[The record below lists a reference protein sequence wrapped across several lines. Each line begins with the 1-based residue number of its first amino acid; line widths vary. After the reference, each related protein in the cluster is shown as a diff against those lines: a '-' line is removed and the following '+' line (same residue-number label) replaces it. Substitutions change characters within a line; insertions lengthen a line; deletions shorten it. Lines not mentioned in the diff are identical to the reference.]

1 MKTSP
6 IEVNSDYWFKIITH
20 YQNLLM
26 EKYLYTPMT
35 PAAQYQMRI
44 YFNDLIMIN
53 KHKETH
59 PAWHIPLELVFN
71 LSRQTVEVKAVNPGY
86 IILI

>member
-1 MKTSP
+1 MKTLP
-6 IEVNSDYWFKIITH
+6 IEVNSDYWFRMITH

-26 EKYLYTPMT
+26 EKYLYIPMT

-44 YFNDLIMIN
+44 YFNDLIIIN
-53 KHKETH
+53 KNKETH

-71 LSRQTVEVKAVNPGY
+71 LNRQTVDIKAIDQESIV
-86 IILI
+86 LI